1 MISLRTYIYQ
11 QTMPSQKGNP
21 KIRQHKGSE
30 YIKSSSQ
37 NTGKKVSLIRI
48 KDEIKFLYID

>member
-1 MISLRTYIYQ
+1 
-11 QTMPSQKGNP
+11 MPSQKGNP